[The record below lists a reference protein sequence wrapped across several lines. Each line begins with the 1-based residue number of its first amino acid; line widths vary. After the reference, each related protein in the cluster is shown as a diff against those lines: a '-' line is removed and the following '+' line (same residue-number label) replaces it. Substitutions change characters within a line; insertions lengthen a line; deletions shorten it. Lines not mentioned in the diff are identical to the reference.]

1 MQSMSKTQLLAL
13 NGVIAGTYAALT
25 LAASALNLAYGPVQF
40 RFSEAL
46 TVLPFLFPG
55 TWPGLFIGC
64 LVANLL
70 SPYGL
75 VDIVVGSSATLLAA
89 LWTARV
95 KNKWAAPFPPVLC
108 NMVLVG
114 GMIAW
119 YEVGF
124 TKAFPALF
132 GVNALWVGI
141 GEAAVCYVLGM
152 LLIRELPKVSYLRK
166 FMSPQAAGRDR
177 KACMVL
183 NG

>member
-1 MQSMSKTQLLAL
+1 MQNLSKTQLLVL

-55 TWPGLFIGC
+55 TWPGLFVGC

-75 VDIVVGSSATLLAA
+75 IDIVVGSAATLLAA
-89 LWTARV
+89 LWTAKVR
-95 KNKWAAPFPPVLC
+95 NKWAAPFPPVLC
-108 NMVLVG
+108 NAVLVG

-124 TKAFPALF
+124 TARFP
-132 GVNALWVGI
+132 GVFAANALWVGL
-141 GEAAVCYVLGM
+141 GEALVCYILGM
-152 LLIRELPKVSYLRK
+152 LLLREMPKVRSLRK
-166 FMSPQAAGRDR
+166 YMTPRVLGGAEAA
-177 KACMVL
+177 
-183 NG
+183 